1 MEKQIYE
8 MKDKNAKDF
17 GDDLTFLLQ
26 TDCPKEELEK
36 IEKNADLIWHAN
48 EPEDLDEEEL
58 DEEFKQFASDLCGIS
73 KMEIMEIIVK
83 RKGYVWESVSFPV
96 IEW

>member
-8 MKDKNAKDF
+8 MVDINAEDF

-26 TDCPKEELEK
+26 TDCPKEELEQ
-36 IEKNADLIWHAN
+36 IVKNADLIWRDC
-48 EPEDLDEEEL
+48 EPKDL
-58 DEEFKQFASDLCGIS
+58 DEEFKEFVPNLYGIS
-73 KMEIMEIIVK
+73 KIEIMEIIVK
-83 RKGYVWESVSFPV
+83 HKGYVWEDVSFPT